1 MFALA
6 VVDKLSPGELTGG
19 RFVAGTGSID
29 TAGDVSPIGG
39 ISFKM
44 NAARDAGATVFLVP
58 DDNCAEAGGRTG
70 RARSSSGS
78 PRWAMPFGQLEA
90 LNDGEPVVWC

>member
-6 VVDKLSPGELTGG
+6 LVDKLAGELTGG

-58 DDNCAEAGGRTG
+58 DDNCADARSAAPAGLSWSVAGGWATPFV
-70 RARSSSGS
+70 SS
-78 PRWAMPFGQLEA
+78 RR
-90 LNDGEPVVWC
+90 